1 MSPRMYLR
9 ARGVHLRRGL
19 LYVTATAVAAFGAV
33 AAWATD
39 GPTREWHFNVTLDGK
54 PIGTHRFLLVERGE
68 RRELTSEA
76 KFNVKILFFDAYRYA
91 HSARELWRGECLE
104 RIDARTEENGD
115 VTTILGA
122 RSDGSFRVKS
132 NGSVDDMG
140 SCVQT
145 FAYWNPRILEA
156 DRLLNPQ
163 TGEYTPVRVISI
175 GQESIAGHEQADRY
189 RLVGNDASGTALQI
203 DLWYSPAR
211 EWLALESQMPD
222 GRRLRYSME

>member
-1 MSPRMYLR
+1 MAS
-9 ARGVHLRRGL
+9 
-19 LYVTATAVAAFGAV
+19 TVAAFGAV

-39 GPTREWHFNVTLDGK
+39 GSSREWRFNVTLDGR
-54 PIGTHRFLLVERGE
+54 PIGTHRFLLHERGE

-76 KFNVKILFFDAYRYA
+76 RFNVKILFFDAYRYE

-104 RIDARTEENGD
+104 RIDARTEDNGE
-115 VTTILGA
+115 VSTILGA
-122 RSDGSFRVKS
+122 RSDGCFRVMS
-132 NGSVDDMG
+132 DESVEDIG

-163 TGEYTPVRVISI
+163 TGEYIPVRVMPI
-175 GQESIAGHEQADRY
+175 GQESIAGHEHADRY

-203 DLWYSPAR
+203 DLWYSPSR
-211 EWLALESQMPD
+211 EWLALESQTAD